1 MGVARFAVAHE
12 VRGVSGVLMVL
23 GAYWPEVSGG
33 SRQCRQ
39 LVRALKDHVPFAVLT
54 TTTDATLPSHD
65 VVDGVPVQRVFVGE
79 GSVRAARAGF
89 ALTTAVLT
97 ASRRFTVLHLHGV
110 SRKSAPLARV
120 ARLLG
125 KRVMLKIGSVGE
137 DDPLS
142 ARARTYAR
150 LYADVDVLVG
160 PSPEMERRYRDAG
173 LPPERFRL
181 IPNGV
186 DLERFRPAAD
196 PERVDARRAL
206 DLPDEPVVLFVGYFS
221 QEKRPDLLFRA
232 WVQAR
237 ERGIASTLLMVGATR
252 GRHPEIDPALAHTI
266 RAEADHRGLSKHVIF
281 IERTEEMEQ
290 VYRAADVFVLPS
302 VREGLPNALLEAM
315 ASGLPCVATRLPGVT
330 DTMIDDGVS
339 GWLVP
344 PDDAD
349 AFTGALVRALGN
361 TGVGRAAR
369 ARVQAGYGFDATAA
383 AYLALYRELGAVA

>member
-1 MGVARFAVAHE
+1 MGRARPAVADE
-12 VRGVSGVLMVL
+12 ASGVSGVLMVT

-39 LVRALKDHVPFAVLT
+39 LVRALNDRVRFSVLT
-54 TTTDATLPSHD
+54 TTTDRTLPGHD
-65 VVDGVPVQRVFVGE
+65 TVDGVTVRRVFVGE
-79 GSVRAARAGF
+79 GRACATAAGLSLMT
-89 ALTTAVLT
+89 ALLRER
-97 ASRRFTVLHLHGV
+97 RRFSVLHLHGV
-110 SRKSAPLARV
+110 SRKSMPLARL
-120 ARLLG
+120 ARLFG
-125 KRVMLKIGSVGE
+125 KRVMLKLGSVGE

-142 ARARTYAR
+142 DRARLHGR
-150 LYADVDVLVG
+150 LYSGADVIVG
-160 PSPEMERRYRDAG
+160 PSPEMERRYREAG
-173 LPPERFRL
+173 LPAERFRL

-186 DLERFRPAAD
+186 NLDRFRPAD
-196 PERVDARRAL
+196 ESERRAARRAL
-206 DLPDEPVVLFVGYFS
+206 DLPDEPVVVFVGYFS

-232 WVQAR
+232 WAQAR
-237 ERGIASTLLMVGATR
+237 ERGLTSTLLMVGATR
-252 GRHPEIDPALAHTI
+252 GRHPEIVPALAEQI
-266 RAEADHRGLSKHVIF
+266 RAEADRRGLAKHVVF
-281 IERTEEMEQ
+281 IERTEAMEQ
-290 VYRAADVFVLPS
+290 IYRAADVFVLSS

-315 ASGLPCVATRLPGVT
+315 ASGLPCVATCLPGVT

-383 AYLALYRELGAVA
+383 AYLAIYRELGAAA